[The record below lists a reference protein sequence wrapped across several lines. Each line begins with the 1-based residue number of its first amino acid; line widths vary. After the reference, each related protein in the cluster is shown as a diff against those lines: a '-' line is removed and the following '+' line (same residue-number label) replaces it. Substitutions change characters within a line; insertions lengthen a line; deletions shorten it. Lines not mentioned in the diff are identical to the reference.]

1 MVEFLCL
8 FVTLVCCI
16 VGAIIGSVNQVKGP
30 KGALVKDETTANWL
44 KEIDGP
50 EEPLTDIDFKRLKRS
65 YKKSLTGRPFYAML
79 FLVAAIMAMVVG
91 WMTEFE
97 AVHIVLSILMLAVAA
112 VILVVANLRNKKIFD
127 KERENFTKKK
137 AIVISTENA
146 TIINTPEIARYT
158 GNLTTQAQ
166 TMYIGVCNR
175 DGSPRI
181 HTIPILADLYAI
193 ATEVEKYDVIMYKG
207 NFSAMMAFKT
217 KEEAA
222 EEELLKEE
230 TESKEKTAE

>member
-1 MVEFLCL
+1 MVVILCIL
-8 FVTLVCCI
+8 VTLICSVI
-16 VGAIIGSVNQVKGP
+16 GVIIGSVNMVKGP
-30 KGALVKDETTANWL
+30 RGNLVKDETTANWL

-65 YKKSLTGRPFYAML
+65 YKKSLTGRPFYALL

-97 AVHIVLSILMLAVAA
+97 AIHIVISVL
-112 VILVVANLRNKKIFD
+112 ILVIAAAILVIKNIKKREIFD
-127 KERENFTKKK
+127 KERQNFTKKK
-137 AIVISTENA
+137 AILISTENT

-158 GNLTTQAQ
+158 GQLTTECQ
-166 TMYIGVCNR
+166 TMYLGVCNR

-181 HTIPILADLYAI
+181 HTIPITANLYAI
-193 ATEVEKYDVIMYKG
+193 APKVEKYDVIMYKG

-217 KEEAA
+217 QEEA
-222 EEELLKEE
+222 EEEKLFQEE
-230 TESKEKTAE
+230 QK

>member
-1 MVEFLCL
+1 MVGVLCIL
-8 FVTLVCCI
+8 VTLICSV
-16 VGAIIGSVNQVKGP
+16 VGVLIGSVNQVKGP

-97 AVHIVLSILMLAVAA
+97 AVHIVISVLVLAVAA
-112 VILVVANLRNKKIFD
+112 VVLVVKNVKNRAIFD
-127 KERENFTKKK
+127 KERQNFTKKK
-137 AIVISTENA
+137 AIAISTEN
-146 TIINTPEIARYT
+146 TTMINTPELARYT
-158 GNLTTQAQ
+158 GQLTTQSQ

-193 ATEVEKYDVIMYKG
+193 ATKVEKYDVIMYKG
-207 NFSAMMAFKT
+207 KFSAMMAFKT
-217 KEEAA
+217 EEEAR
-222 EEELLKEE
+222 EEELLREEAERKE
-230 TESKEKTAE
+230 

>member
-1 MVEFLCL
+1 MVGILCIL
-8 FVTLVCCI
+8 VTLICSVT
-16 VGAIIGSVNQVKGP
+16 GAVIGSVNMVKGP
-30 KGALVKDETTANWL
+30 KGNLVKDETTANWL

-50 EEPLTDIDFKRLKRS
+50 EDPLTDIDFKRLKRS
-65 YKKSLTGRPFYAML
+65 YKKTLTGRPFYAML

-97 AVHIVLSILMLAVAA
+97 AVHIVISVLILAVAA
-112 VILVVANLRNKKIFD
+112 VILVVKNIKNRDIFD
-127 KERENFTKKK
+127 KERQNFTKKK
-137 AIVISTENA
+137 AILISTEN
-146 TIINTPEIARYT
+146 TTMINTPELARYT
-158 GNLTTQAQ
+158 GQLTTQSQ

-193 ATEVEKYDVIMYKG
+193 ATKVEKYDVIMYKG

-230 TESKEKTAE
+230 SESKK

>member
-1 MVEFLCL
+1 MVGVLCIL
-8 FVTLVCCI
+8 VTLICSV
-16 VGAIIGSVNQVKGP
+16 VGAVIGSVNMIKGP
-30 KGALVKDETTANWL
+30 KGNLVKDETTANWL

-65 YKKSLTGRPFYAML
+65 YKKTLTGRPFYAML

-97 AVHIVLSILMLAVAA
+97 AVHIVISVLILAVAA
-112 VILVVANLRNKKIFD
+112 VILVVKNIKNRDIFD
-127 KERENFTKKK
+127 KERQNFTKKK
-137 AIVISTENA
+137 AILISTEN
-146 TIINTPEIARYT
+146 TTMINTPELARYT
-158 GNLTTQAQ
+158 GQLTTQSQ

-193 ATEVEKYDVIMYKG
+193 ATKVEKYDVIMYKG

-217 KEEAA
+217 EEEAR

-230 TESKEKTAE
+230 SESKE